1 MIQRK
6 SLLSIYGNRK
16 TIQVW
21 PLLGV
26 LAREEEGEEEE
37 EEEVEE
43 GEKVKSKWR
52 GKEEE
57 EDKGPEEPLLWR
69 TDKAHVAHVLIE
81 GKKQQVLTQKYLY
94 LRIGKELRIEI
105 CNVACITRHCP
116 HTVEVWDLN

>member
-1 MIQRK
+1 MIKRK

-26 LAREEEGEEEE
+26 LARE
-37 EEEVEE
+37 EE

-69 TDKAHVAHVLIE
+69 TDKAHVAHVLSE
-81 GKKQQVLTQKYLY
+81 GKKQQVLTQKFW
-94 LRIGKELRIEI
+94 IGKELRIEI
-105 CNVACITRHCP
+105 CNVAYITRHCP
-116 HTVEVWDLN
+116 HTVQVWDLN